1 MVLDTSS
8 ILAILFEE
16 AESDALIDALASEE
30 PVAVGAPTLVETGIV
45 LGSRLGYERLVLLH
59 RFLQLFKVTTISFT
73 EGHWTAAVEAY
84 RRFGKGRHSA
94 SLNFGDCLSYASAE
108 VSGQPLLCVGDD
120 FVQTDLSLV
129 AWR

>member
-16 AESDALIDALASEE
+16 AESDALIDALTAEE

-59 RFLQLFKVTTISFT
+59 RFLQLFEVTTISFT

-120 FVQTDLSLV
+120 FAQTDLSLV
-129 AWR
+129 FWR